1 MPTQPQF
8 IYIGLDALKLPI
20 EQRPPVTRYAVHAQD
35 TGALLWEVYLSAD
48 GAQAFKPARLPTCA
62 VIYTPETLPRPY
74 APSYDAMRYHLL
86 KQGKAAKKAMAENT
100 PMTDNQFLQDLE
112 RAKYFMQYDDEHA
125 EFWRGYAF
133 GLHRGHDGPRFDD
146 DKHTARLANDGD
158 LGKGYR
164 AGLQAFATGKRWTWE
179 K

>member
-1 MPTQPQF
+1 
-8 IYIGLDALKLPI
+8 
-20 EQRPPVTRYAVHAQD
+20 
-35 TGALLWEVYLSAD
+35 LLWEVYLSAD
-48 GAQAFKPARLPTCA
+48 GAQSFKPERLPTGA
-62 VIYTPETLPRPY
+62 VLYTPETLPRPY
-74 APSYDAMRYHLL
+74 APTYDAMRYHLL
-86 KQGKAAKKAMAENT
+86 KQGKAARKAMTENT

-133 GLHRGHDGPRFDD
+133 GLHRGHDGADFDA
-146 DKHTARLANDGD
+146 DKHAARYANQGE

-164 AGLQAFATGKRWTWE
+164 AGIGAFNTGKPWTWE